1 MRTTRFDAADYL
13 NTRDSQVEYITA
25 AYETGDPEFIRDAY
39 NLVARA
45 RGMTRIA
52 AETGLSRESLYKAL
66 GESGNPEFGTVMR
79 INRALGITL
88 SAHLAKPNRRPARKS
103 ALRRR

>member
-1 MRTTRFDAADYL
+1 
-13 NTRDSQVEYITA
+13 
-25 AYETGDPEFIRDAY
+25 
-39 NLVARA
+39 
-45 RGMTRIA
+45 MTRIA